1 MIKRPSLTSRRKKN
15 QSVRAASA
23 NVAWYRRATML
34 GIMAMAG
41 VASYY
46 VFPPV
51 IAGWTTIQHVSIS
64 GVKLMKRGEILSL
77 LALSPEESLW
87 AIHPRT
93 LEARLEAHPRIASAS
108 VGRAL
113 PHTLAVVIGE
123 REPVAAFQHA
133 GGQLFVDQE
142 GVVLSIASGDAT
154 PGLPVF
160 SGLSAISL
168 LEGDPSTRERARLGV
183 TIATFLRERFLGP
196 LHIELG
202 DPNEIVAETENVKF
216 HVNQNIQQTWP
227 QYLALESTIHARSF
241 MEPYDIDLRYS
252 DKVIVRQRG

>member
-1 MIKRPSLTSRRKKN
+1 MIQRTSLTSRRKRN

-23 NVAWYRRATML
+23 KVAWYRRATML
-34 GIMAMAG
+34 GIMAIAG

-46 VFPPV
+46 VFPPA
-51 IAGWTTIQHVSIS
+51 IAGWMTIEHVSIS
-64 GVKLMKRGEILSL
+64 GVKLMKRGEVLSL
-77 LALSPEESLW
+77 LALPPEESLW
-87 AIHPRT
+87 GIHPPT
-93 LEARLEAHPRIASAS
+93 LEARLKAHPRIASAS

-142 GVVLSIASGDAT
+142 GVVLSIASEDAT
-154 PGLPVF
+154 SGLPVF
-160 SGLSAISL
+160 SGLSAIRL
-168 LEGDPSTRERARLGV
+168 LEGEPSTRKRARLGV

-196 LHIELG
+196 LHIELD
-202 DPNEIVAETENVKF
+202 DPNKIVVETENVKF